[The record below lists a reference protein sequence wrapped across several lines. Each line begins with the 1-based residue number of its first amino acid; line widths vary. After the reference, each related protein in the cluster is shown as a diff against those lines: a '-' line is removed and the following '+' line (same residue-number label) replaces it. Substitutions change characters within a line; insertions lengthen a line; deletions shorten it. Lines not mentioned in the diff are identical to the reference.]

1 MITITNYYYI
11 TSDKKLA
18 DGNSSLDFIE
28 TEEWMIPCFDYPVQR
43 EIVNGVEKDWEL
55 RELLQYIRNHTAAY
69 DACTVQ
75 IAHLVNPT
83 GLKVENKSNILLHDI
98 VEPKQLLLAEGQL
111 LTINKV

>member
-11 TSDKKLA
+11 ASDKKLA
-18 DGNSSLDFIE
+18 DGNASLEFIE
-28 TEEWMIPCFDYPVQR
+28 TEEWMIPGFDYPVQR

-55 RELLQYIRNHTAAY
+55 RELLQYIRNHTVAH
-69 DACTVQ
+69 DTCTVQ

-83 GLKVENKSNILLHDI
+83 GLKIQDKSNILLHDI